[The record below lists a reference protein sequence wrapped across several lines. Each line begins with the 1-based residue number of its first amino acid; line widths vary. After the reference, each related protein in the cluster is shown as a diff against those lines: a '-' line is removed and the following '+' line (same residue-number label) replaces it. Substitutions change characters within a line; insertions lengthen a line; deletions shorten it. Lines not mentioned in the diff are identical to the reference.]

1 MDAGAYKNQAVSV
14 LYDHYAAILFRISY
28 AELLSREDAEDA
40 VQEVFSTYLNKK
52 PSFQNAEHEKAWF
65 IRVTINQCRDSW
77 RRKKLRRYTPLEEVV
92 HLPAKE
98 QENSMLAL
106 ILELPEK
113 YKTPILLHY
122 LEGFRVEEIS
132 HILHLTQSA
141 VKMRLSRGRDLLKKK
156 RTEVDSH
163 GE

>member
-1 MDAGAYKNQAVSV
+1 MAAGADQNQTVTA
-14 LYDHYAAILFRISY
+14 LYDRYAAIVFRISY

-40 VQEVFSTYLNKK
+40 VQEVFFKYMDKL
-52 PSFQNAEHEKAWF
+52 PSFQDEEHEKAWF
-65 IRVTINQCRDSW
+65 IRVTINQCRDVW
-77 RRKKLRRYTPLEEVV
+77 RRKKLRRYTPLEEIV

-98 QENSMLAL
+98 QENSMLPL

-122 LEGFRVEEIS
+122 LEGFRVDEIS

-141 VKMRLSRGRDLLKKK
+141 VKMRLARGRDLLKKK
-156 RTEVDSH
+156 RMEVTSH

>member
-1 MDAGAYKNQAVSV
+1 MDAGADQNQAVSV
-14 LYDHYAAILFRISY
+14 LYDRYAAILFRISY

-40 VQEVFSTYLNKK
+40 VQEVFFKYMDKT
-52 PSFQNAEHEKAWF
+52 PSFQDVEHEKAWF
-65 IRVTINQCRDSW
+65 IRVTINQCRDFW

-98 QENSMLAL
+98 QENSMLEL
-106 ILELPEK
+106 ILTLPEK

-122 LEGFRVEEIS
+122 LEGFRVEEVS

-141 VKMRLSRGRDLLKKK
+141 VKMRLSRGRDLLEKK
-156 RTEVDSH
+156 RREVASY